1 MTADELQSLGLL
13 ITSCTLFIAF
23 VVLGWHTKFHKKP
36 KQDPYQ
42 EDDHGDN
49 IEF

>member
-1 MTADELQSLGLL
+1 MTVEELQSLILL
-13 ITSCTLFIAF
+13 ISSGTLFVGL
-23 VVLGWHTKFHKKP
+23 VVLNWHTKFHKKP

-42 EDDHGDN
+42 EDEHGDN